1 MHPFSNHVIQSR
13 ALHAGVSFPR
23 GAGGVVLQR
32 YFFVMKK
39 VFNYSELHFS
49 KGTFYKIHT
58 LAVKTFRVK
67 NCFDWITKNNS

>member
-13 ALHAGVSFPR
+13 TLHAGVSFPR

-49 KGTFYKIHT
+49 KVTYKIHP
-58 LAVKTFRVK
+58 LMVSPDFQTFRRHCRSV
-67 NCFDWITKNNS
+67 TGR